1 MTMST
6 NILFSSPPNYGPPVI
21 NTEYA
26 YKCFPVR
33 KFKQGNDDGKSKRM
47 FMRLFGVFWCEVSG
61 TPENFFVWVWQGSF
75 I

>member
-47 FMRLFGVFWCEVSG
+47 FMRLFGVF
-61 TPENFFVWVWQGSF
+61 
-75 I
+75 